1 MTLDQ
6 LLSDAGQGEVIE
18 EIRVQITDLTQSKT
32 STNKPYYDIEI
43 ADGTGRA
50 KLKIWSDSQAFP
62 FLGSIQKGEVIGLDA
77 VFTKNQ
83 WGLNAGRPAMRV
95 LSEEERV
102 AFFSPS
108 PERQIVIQ
116 RGWDYMV
123 ATCTGFQD
131 ARLKLLCLE
140 TLTRYETKWK
150 RAAAARTY
158 HHARRGGL
166 IEHVSQMMRAAQALA
181 PLYPE
186 ISVELLLTGVLFH
199 DIGKLWEN
207 DYEAEGFVQ
216 PVTLTGE
223 LIGHIAAGVE
233 VVNNLWRELRAREEA
248 VFAQG
253 NPSSDLLRQ
262 HLLHLILSHHGT
274 REFGSSVTPRTPEGW
289 VLHHVDSIDAKIEML
304 RCAYAENKELAPGI
318 FEPRR
323 PLEGY
328 PILPI
333 MLSAKKAE
341 GE

>member
-1 MTLDQ
+1 MTLEQ
-6 LLSDAGQGEVIE
+6 LLSEASEGEVIE
-18 EIRVQITDLTQSKT
+18 EIHVQLTELTQSKT
-32 STNKPYYDIEI
+32 STNKPYFDIEI
-43 ADGTGRA
+43 ADQTAKA

-62 FLGSIQKGEVIGLDA
+62 FLSSIQKGEVVGLDA

-83 WGLNAGRPAMRV
+83 WGLNAGRPAMRL
-95 LSEEERV
+95 LSEEDKT
-102 AFFSPS
+102 AFFAPS
-108 PERQIVIQ
+108 SERQIVIQ
-116 RGWDYMV
+116 AGWEYMV
-123 ATCTGFQD
+123 STCSSFLD
-131 ARLKLLCLE
+131 ERLKLLCLE
-140 TLTRYETKWK
+140 ALTRYEVKWQ

-166 IEHVSQMMRAAQALA
+166 IEHVSQMMRAGQALA

-186 ISVELLLTGVLFH
+186 ISVELLLAGVLFH

-248 VFAQG
+248 VFSQG
-253 NPSSDLLRQ
+253 DPPSDLLRQ

-289 VLHHVDSIDAKIEML
+289 VLHHIDSIDAKIEML
-304 RCAYAENKELAPGI
+304 RCAYAENKEVSPGI

-323 PLEGY
+323 PLEGLPVL
-328 PILPI
+328 PIL
-333 MLSAKKAE
+333 LSVKNAE